1 MTVQSA
7 NKPERFLAGYENR
20 EKNAI
25 VISGTLASLAFI
37 FGIYGFFFPLNP
49 DVSYAFPTLVTGVV
63 LAVSCFLNLK
73 RRKLWGVVL
82 SLIAVYAMSL
92 LFIFTTEDLAPSLSL
107 AYIIIGSGISLFT
120 LESVQ
125 MRNALIGVVALAG
138 SMLLLASFLPSGRNP
153 APALL
158 ITFINIISFI
168 LLITYII
175 IGLWQ
180 FPTYS
185 LNGKIVVSLVAVI
198 LVAMIVVSV
207 VFTMLI
213 SFTLTDQIGANL
225 KTLAENEAISVGE
238 VLSRN
243 VDTLETLATNGL
255 LISETQ
261 FHANAYNNLDEEG
274 IEEQI
279 AEYDLLWTRS
289 AENAPIVDGVL
300 DTRLVEEL
308 RKIQVIFPDI
318 TDLIVA
324 DKYGA
329 LVAATSRPFDYYQGD
344 ESWWQDAY
352 LNGFG
357 AVAIGIPYYD
367 AERDS
372 WLIEISVPI
381 HGVNNVDQAQVV
393 GVLQAV
399 IRMDALGRVLE
410 TARFGTTGEVEVL
423 MPDGRIMHVED
434 NELEIELSNPSEDNL
449 VVNLEEVYT
458 RSLVHDVPSLLSSS
472 IVRSLSE
479 NRMVEDLNWTVVVHQ
494 AEREGLVLVSNLQ
507 VAAGILIVIIVF
519 VTGALASFIAS
530 RLSRPIVDLTAVAEQ
545 VAEGDLSAHAE
556 VSPINA
562 QDEIGALTHVF
573 NGMTAR
579 LQDAISNLEFRVAER
594 TRAIATSSD
603 VGRRLSTILDREQLV
618 EEVVTQVQDAFN
630 YYHVHI
636 YLFDKS
642 NETLFMAGGTG
653 QAGKQ
658 MLASKHQIAVGQGL
672 VGRAAAMNAPV
683 LVSDVAQEEGWLPN
697 PLLPETKA
705 ETAVPISVG
714 ERVLGVLDV
723 QQNKVNGLTQDDAE
737 LLVSIT
743 NQIAIALQNAE
754 FLETTQEQAKQEAL
768 SNEINLKIQ
777 SANSIEQAMQI
788 AVRELGR
795 ALDAPK
801 TRIKLT
807 NNKSKTTH
815 SGNENGN
822 SDQESL

>member
-1 MTVQSA
+1 MTAQSA
-7 NKPERFLAGYENR
+7 NKPGRFLADHNNR

-25 VISGTLASLAFI
+25 VISGMLAFLSFI
-37 FGIYGFFFPLNP
+37 YSIYGFFFPLNP
-49 DVSYAFPTLVTGVV
+49 EVNYALPTFIS
-63 LAVSCFLNLK
+63 AIAFSIACFLNLK
-73 RRKLWGVVL
+73 KKVVWGITICL
-82 SLIAVYAMSL
+82 LAVYGVSGF
-92 LFIFTTEDLAPSLSL
+92 FILTTEAIAPNLAL
-107 AYIIIGSGISLFT
+107 AFVLIGSGIGIFT
-120 LESVQ
+120 LESTQ
-125 MRNALIGVVALAG
+125 RRNVLIGVFLGGGAMIFAAPFFALQQYPA
-138 SMLLLASFLPSGRNP
+138 SPLMLT
-153 APALL
+153 L
-158 ITFINIISFI
+158 INLVSLI
-168 LLITYII
+168 LVIAYIAI
-175 IGLWQ
+175 ALWQ
-180 FPTYS
+180 FPSYS
-185 LNGKIVVSLVAVI
+185 LNGKIVVSLVSVI
-198 LVAMIVVSV
+198 LVALIVVSI
-207 VFTMLI
+207 VFTVVI
-213 SFTLTDQIGANL
+213 SFALTNQIGANL
-225 KTLAENEAISVGE
+225 RTLAENEAISVGE
-238 VLSRN
+238 VLSSN

-261 FHANAYNNLDEEG
+261 FQANAYNNLDEDG
-274 IEEQI
+274 IQEQI
-279 AEYDLLWTRS
+279 AEYDLIWTRS
-289 AENAPIVDGVL
+289 DDSAPIVDGVL
-300 DTRLVEEL
+300 DTRLVDEL
-308 RKIQVIFPDI
+308 KKIQVIFPDI

-357 AVAIGIPYYD
+357 AVAIGLPYYD

-372 WLIEISVPI
+372 WLLEISVPI
-381 HGVNNVDQAQVV
+381 HGVDGGGQAQVV
-393 GVLQAV
+393 GVVQAA
-399 IRMDALGRVLE
+399 IRMNALGRVLE

-423 MPDGRIMHVED
+423 MPDGRIMHTEN
-434 NELEIELSNPSEDNL
+434 NELEIELANPSEENL
-449 VVNLEEVYT
+449 VVNLEEIYT
-458 RSLVHDVPSLLSSS
+458 RSSVNDVPSLLSSS

-479 NRMVEDLNWTVVVHQ
+479 NRVIEDLNWTVVVHQ
-494 AEREGLVLVSNLQ
+494 AEREGLALVSNLR

-519 VTGALASFIAS
+519 ITGAVASLIGN
-530 RLSRPIVDLTAVAEQ
+530 RLSQPIIDLTAVAEK

-556 VSPINA
+556 VSSINE
-562 QDEIGALTHVF
+562 QDEIGTLTHVF
-573 NGMTAR
+573 NGMTVR

-618 EEVVTQVQDAFN
+618 DEVVTQVQDAFK

-642 NETLFMAGGTG
+642 NQTLRMAGGTG

-672 VGRAAAMNAPV
+672 VGRAAAMNTPV
-683 LVSDVAQEEGWLPN
+683 LVSDVNQEEGWLPN

-705 ETAVPISVG
+705 ETAVPISIG

-723 QQNKVNGLTQDDAE
+723 QQNKVNGLTQDDVE

-754 FLETTQEQAKQEAL
+754 FLETTQEQANQEAL

-807 NNKSKTTH
+807 SNESKTTH
-815 SGNENGN
+815 SGNGN
-822 SDQESL
+822 SN